1 MITAVSV
8 RGRDASAEWLLPWSS
23 MTGSEHLGRQVRVD
37 YGPSFI
43 PNADGRRNV
52 CCPQTH
58 QTEIGQKRPHERHPD
73 SIRSDQT
80 GSSGS
85 DDGGS

>member
-37 YGPSFI
+37 CGPLFI
-43 PNADGRRNV
+43 PNADVRRNV

-58 QTEIGQKRPHERHPD
+58 QSPFGHEPPA
-73 SIRSDQT
+73 S
-80 GSSGS
+80 
-85 DDGGS
+85 